1 MAGPRATLTAEQRAI
16 ASLEEAQQHEPGLNL
31 CAAQLLTFNG
41 YVNALADLAERAK
54 SGGDRDENASMNVE
68 VKALKM
74 FQEIHASV
82 LTFKLDAEGNAK
94 LAELENLIGRKESGA
109 TTSFDPEY
117 DPPTLTDQ
125 GTN

>member
-1 MAGPRATLTAEQRAI
+1 MAETRAQLTAEQRAI

-41 YVNALADLAERAK
+41 YVNALANLAERAK
-54 SGGDRDENASMNVE
+54 AGGDRDENASMNVE

-82 LTFKLDAEGNAK
+82 LTFKLDSEGNAK
-94 LAELENLIGRKESGA
+94 LAELESLIGRKESGA
-109 TTSFDPEY
+109 STSFDQDY
-117 DPPTLTDQ
+117 DPPTITHK
-125 GTN
+125 GPN